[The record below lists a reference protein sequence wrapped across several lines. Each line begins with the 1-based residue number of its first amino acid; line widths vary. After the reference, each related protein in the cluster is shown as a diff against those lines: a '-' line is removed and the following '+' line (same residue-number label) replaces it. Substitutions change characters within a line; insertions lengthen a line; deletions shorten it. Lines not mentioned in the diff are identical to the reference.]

1 MVVLLWSAR
10 SSGRRMGV
18 VRSQEPPAPLK
29 WYYRPAWVVV
39 LLFVV
44 LGPLAL
50 PFLWKSPRFSRPLK
64 VVLTVLA
71 LAYTTLLIG
80 ETIRL
85 FRAVTS
91 EMDVLTDF

>member
-1 MVVLLWSAR
+1 
-10 SSGRRMGV
+10 MGV
-18 VRSQEPPAPLK
+18 VRSREPPAPIK
-29 WYYRPAWVVV
+29 WYYRPVWVLV
-39 LLFVV
+39 LLFLV

-50 PFLWKSPRFSRPLK
+50 PFLWRSPRFSRPLK

-71 LAYTTLLIG
+71 LAYTGIFID

-91 EMDVLTDF
+91 EMDVLGTVTDF